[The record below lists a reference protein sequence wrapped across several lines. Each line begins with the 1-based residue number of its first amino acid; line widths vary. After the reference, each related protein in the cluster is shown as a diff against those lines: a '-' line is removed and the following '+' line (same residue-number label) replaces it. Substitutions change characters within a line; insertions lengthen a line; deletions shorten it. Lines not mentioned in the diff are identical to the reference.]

1 MLIFSVCIQLGQ
13 ALTDENVMSAKSM
26 AKLAYH
32 LLKDHPEVLE
42 TSKIAKK
49 IFREGTDDAIEMA

>member
-1 MLIFSVCIQLGQ
+1 MQIFSVCIQHGTG
-13 ALTDENVMSAKSM
+13 AEDENVMSAKSM

-42 TSKIAKK
+42 TSKIATKD
-49 IFREGTDDAIEMA
+49 IP